1 MATGLLTRIEGAI
14 TRAIPLNPIQSR
26 LSQAVASISFDDIP
40 FSAARVGAPILE
52 RAQIQGT
59 FYVCGGHTW
68 QTFEDRPQHEA
79 HDLLALHQAG
89 HEIACHTYAHPFVTK
104 LNDAGRDEDRQ
115 ANADFMR
122 QTLGDVRMTSFAYP
136 YGAVS
141 LAAKAYYARHFFT
154 CRGVY
159 RGLNVGRVDFSEL
172 RAIGIER
179 RQHDIGRVRD
189 LVAEA
194 KERQAWIIFFT
205 HDVGPD
211 PSDYGCTPE
220 NLEDVITTLKDA
232 EIETLP
238 VKAAA
243 AKVMFG

>member
-1 MATGLLTRIEGAI
+1 MANELLARIEGAI
-14 TRAIPLNPIQSR
+14 TRAIPINPIQSR
-26 LSQAVASISFDDIP
+26 LAQAVASISFDDIP

-52 RAQIQGT
+52 RAKIQGT
-59 FYVCGGHTW
+59 FYVCGGHTG
-68 QTFEDRPQHEA
+68 QSFEDRTQHET
-79 HDLLALHQAG
+79 HDLVALHQAG
-89 HEIACHTYAHPFVTK
+89 HEIACHSFAHPYVTR
-104 LNDAGRDEDRQ
+104 LSNAARDQDRQ
-115 ANADFMR
+115 ANADFMDT
-122 QTLGDVRMTSFAYP
+122 TLGDVMMTSFAYP

-141 LAAKAYYARHFFT
+141 LAAKAFYARHFFT

-159 RGLNVGRVDFSEL
+159 RGLNTGRIDFSEL

-179 RQHDIGRVRD
+179 RQYDLGHVRD

-194 KERQAWIIFFT
+194 KERNAWIIFFT

-211 PSDYGCTPE
+211 PSDYGCTPQ

-232 EIETLP
+232 GIDALP

>member
-1 MATGLLTRIEGAI
+1 
-14 TRAIPLNPIQSR
+14 
-26 LSQAVASISFDDIP
+26 
-40 FSAARVGAPILE
+40 
-52 RAQIQGT
+52 
-59 FYVCGGHTW
+59 
-68 QTFEDRPQHEA
+68 
-79 HDLLALHQAG
+79 
-89 HEIACHTYAHPFVTK
+89 
-104 LNDAGRDEDRQ
+104 RDQDRQ

-122 QTLGDVRMTSFAYP
+122 KTLGDVMMTSFAYP

-141 LAAKAYYARHFFT
+141 LAAKAYYARQFFT

-159 RGLNVGRVDFSEL
+159 RGLNTGRVDFSEL

-179 RQHDIGRVRD
+179 RQHDIGKVRD

-194 KERQAWIIFFT
+194 KARHAWIIFFT

-211 PSDYGCTPE
+211 PSDYGCTPQ

-232 EIETLP
+232 GIETLP

>member
-1 MATGLLTRIEGAI
+1 
-14 TRAIPLNPIQSR
+14 
-26 LSQAVASISFDDIP
+26 
-40 FSAARVGAPILE
+40 
-52 RAQIQGT
+52 
-59 FYVCGGHTW
+59 VCGGHTGE
-68 QTFEDRPQHEA
+68 TFEDRAQHEA

-89 HEIACHTYAHPFVTK
+89 HEIACHTFAHPFVTK
-104 LNDAGRDEDRQ
+104 LSDIARDQDRQ
-115 ANADFMR
+115 ANANFIRD
-122 QTLGDVRMTSFAYP
+122 TLGDVMMTSFAYP

-141 LAAKAYYARHFFT
+141 LAAKAFYARQFFT

-159 RGLNVGRVDFSEL
+159 RGLNTGRVDFAEL

-179 RQHDIGRVRD
+179 RQHDIGQVRD

-194 KERQAWIIFFT
+194 KDRNAWIIFFT

-211 PSDYGCTPE
+211 PSDYGCTPQ

-232 EIETLP
+232 GIETLP